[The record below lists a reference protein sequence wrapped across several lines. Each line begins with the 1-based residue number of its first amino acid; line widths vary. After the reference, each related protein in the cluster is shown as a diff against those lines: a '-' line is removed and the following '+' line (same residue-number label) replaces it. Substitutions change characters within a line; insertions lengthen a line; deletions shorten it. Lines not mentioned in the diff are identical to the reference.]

1 LACSLLICAAGQKM
15 TGRALGGESF
25 LIKAVVAAGVTT
37 RDRYMPDFIQK
48 LAKELPMIRP
58 AALYFGQSSSEQL
71 RGPKNP
77 KLWPPR
83 RSNWKIRLTC
93 VTRKSQGAISL

>member
-1 LACSLLICAAGQKM
+1 M
-15 TGRALGGESF
+15 TGRALGGKSF

-58 AALYFGQSSSEQL
+58 LIG
-71 RGPKNP
+71 
-77 KLWPPR
+77 
-83 RSNWKIRLTC
+83 
-93 VTRKSQGAISL
+93 

>member
-1 LACSLLICAAGQKM
+1 M

-58 AALYFGQSSSEQL
+58 LIGSGHCLRVILALLHEAILCSSAQRVAVAANCFWL
-71 RGPKNP
+71 
-77 KLWPPR
+77 
-83 RSNWKIRLTC
+83 
-93 VTRKSQGAISL
+93 A